1 MTLQWKRDVVAALT
15 PLELTHV
22 QFVLLA
28 STWWAGT
35 KLGTPP
41 SQRTLAEYAGTDPMM
56 TSQVLRTLEKRGLV
70 TRTPDP
76 LDGRSRLVEVTAAGA
91 QLAPR
96 AIEVVEAVDRAFF
109 SPTPT
114 AEILATLTALDRP
127 RD

>member
-35 KLGTPP
+35 K
-41 SQRTLAEYAGTDPMM
+41 
-56 TSQVLRTLEKRGLV
+56 V